1 MRESGGAPSI
11 AEARDSAR
19 AATMNAV
26 SQHPLVKAAL
36 EAFPGAKII
45 DVIEAETLGAADA
58 ADPETMD
65 EE

>member
-1 MRESGGAPSI
+1 
-11 AEARDSAR
+11 
-19 AATMNAV
+19 MNAV